1 MKLSTLLSQR
11 PALLRQARLAN
22 LACAYQTLAKFAA
35 RIARAQLRGAV
46 LLKSAAPDQ
55 ERYCATLTAL
65 ECSQSVLDEHFTDE
79 DLMEFAD
86 VVAFLRGN
94 PAADDAFR
102 LEDVAEKLI
111 APLRAELKRAGVAI
125 DEPAPGRTSISEQRA

>member
-11 PALLRQARLAN
+11 PTLLRQARLAN
-22 LACAYQTLAKFAA
+22 LAFTYQVLATFTA

-65 ECSQSVLDEHFTDE
+65 ECSQSVLDEHFTEE
-79 DLMEFAD
+79 DLMDLAD

-94 PAADDAFR
+94 LAADDAFR
-102 LEDVAEKLI
+102 LEDVGELLL
-111 APLRAELKRAGVAI
+111 APLRAELEREGIAI
-125 DEPAPGRTSISEQRA
+125 DEPAQQMA

>member
-22 LACAYQTLAKFAA
+22 LAFAYEALARFAA
-35 RIARAQLRGAV
+35 RIARAQVRGAV
-46 LLKSAAPDQ
+46 LLKSAAPEQ

-94 PAADDAFR
+94 SAADDAFR
-102 LEDVAEKLI
+102 LEEVADTLV
-111 APLRAELKRAGVAI
+111 APLRAELEREGIAI
-125 DEPAPGRTSISEQRA
+125 DEPAPQQPVA

>member
-1 MKLSTLLSQR
+1 MNPMKLSILLAQR
-11 PALLRQARLAN
+11 SALLRQARLAN
-22 LACAYQTLAKFAA
+22 LAFAYEALAKFAA

-65 ECSQSVLDEHFTDE
+65 EGSQAVLDEHFTDE
-79 DLMEFAD
+79 DVMELAD

-94 PAADDAFR
+94 LAADDAFR
-102 LEDVAEKLI
+102 LEEVAERLL
-111 APLRAELKRAGVAI
+111 APLRAELERAGIAI
-125 DEPAPGRTSISEQRA
+125 DEPAEQPQQMA

>member
-1 MKLSTLLSQR
+1 MKLSTLLSRR

-22 LACAYQTLAKFAA
+22 LAFAYQTLAKFAA
-35 RIARAQLRGAV
+35 RIARAQLHGAV
-46 LLKSAAPDQ
+46 LLKSAAPEQ

-79 DLMEFAD
+79 DLMELAD

-94 PAADDAFR
+94 SAADDGLR
-102 LEDVAEKLI
+102 LEEVADQLV
-111 APLRAELKRAGVAI
+111 APLRAELERAGVAI
-125 DEPAPGRTSISEQRA
+125 DEPAPQQPVA